1 MNQESISVGVSTPA
15 KPDNNYC
22 RMFVGDS
29 GMGTI
34 RAGWT
39 QAVKYCDLKE
49 GDVCM
54 LSFMLP
60 NILMDD
66 LEALHMVIVKLEP
79 EDDDDEKQKIVI
91 RGLFVTNQT
100 D

>member
-15 KPDNNYC
+15 KPDNKYC
-22 RMFVGDS
+22 RTFVGDS

-54 LSFMLP
+54 LSFRLP
-60 NILMDD
+60 KILMDD
-66 LEALHMVIVKLEP
+66 LEDLHMVIVKLEP
-79 EDDDDEKQKIVI
+79 EDYADEKQKIIV
-91 RGLFVTNQT
+91 RGLFIM
-100 D
+100 DRSD